1 VNGDRAKSR
10 VALTCLVLGLV
21 TLAVFWPVGGFDF
34 TNYDDEHYIS
44 QNAVVKGG
52 LTLDN
57 IRWAL
62 TTTYFS
68 YWHPLTW
75 MSHMLDCQLFGLN
88 AGAHHLTSLFFHVVN
103 TLLVFLV
110 LGRMTGALGRSA
122 FVAALFALHP
132 LHVESVAWL
141 AERKDVLSTFFWLL
155 TVWAYVR
162 DVKRHGTGCSPLALA
177 FFACGLMSKPFL
189 VTLPCTLLLLDFWPL
204 RRIVIRPPPDPD
216 AAAEPTDG
224 LRSPPSAHSA
234 LRTFLGLIVEKL
246 PFFAWTA
253 GSCAITY
260 FGTKA
265 AGNTLSAD
273 KLSWGFRLS
282 NVPVSYVRYLGK
294 MIWPQDMAVLYPIP
308 SQWALWQVVAATL
321 LLACVSLAVVALVR
335 RAPYLLV
342 GWLWYLGTL
351 VPTLGLIAVG
361 YQSMADRYTY
371 VSLLGLF
378 IMIAWGASDLAN
390 RWSWP
395 KLALKT
401 AAAMSIAGCIVVTRL
416 QLHHWRNSVSLWTHA
431 VAATQNNAIA
441 HHNLGNALFTKHGQ
455 LEEPMRH
462 YREALRI
469 NPDYLDA
476 HLNLGQMLLRLG
488 RLQEA
493 TNQFAACLKIKPDYD
508 KAHNNLGGALLTMDQ
523 PARAADEFR
532 LALRSNPDYAGA
544 HFNLGLALARLGRFD
559 EAIEHYAAALRLEP
573 GGAATHKWMG
583 KAFSARNQPA
593 EAASHYF
600 QALRLNPN
608 DAELQANLGATLV
621 KMGRSFEGLGHLRE
635 AVRLDPALAEAHSE
649 LGLALAG
656 QRQTAEA
663 IREYREALRLKP
675 DSPPI
680 LNNLAWILATSLTA
694 EFRNGQEAVKL
705 AERACDLTA
714 RKQVLLLGT
723 LAAAYAE
730 AGRFSKAAETA
741 REARELATSLQQ
753 PDLAAKN
760 QELLQRFQ
768 ARQPCRE

>member
-1 VNGDRAKSR
+1 VNDDPAKSR

-52 LTLDN
+52 LTLEN
-57 IRWAL
+57 IKWAL

-75 MSHMLDCQLFGLN
+75 MSHMLDCQLFAEN
-88 AGAHHLTSLFFHVVN
+88 SGAHHLTSLFFHVLN

-155 TVWAYVR
+155 AIWAYAR

-177 FFACGLMSKPFL
+177 FFACGLMSKPVV

-204 RRIVIRPPPDPD
+204 RRIAIRPSPDPH
-216 AAAEPTDG
+216 AAAEPKDR
-224 LRSPPSAHSA
+224 LRSSPSSHST
-234 LRTFLGLIVEKL
+234 LRTLLGLIVEKL
-246 PFFAWTA
+246 PFFAWSA
-253 GSCAITY
+253 GSCGITY

-273 KLSWGFRLS
+273 KLSWSFRLT
-282 NVPVSYVRYLGK
+282 NVPVSYIRYIGK
-294 MIWPQDMAVLYPIP
+294 MIWPEDMTVLYPIP
-308 SQWALWQVVAATL
+308 SQWAPWQVVGATL
-321 LLACVSLAVVALVR
+321 LLVCVSLAVVAMVR

-351 VPTLGLIAVG
+351 VPTLSLIAVG

-378 IMIAWGASDLAN
+378 IMIAWGAADMAT

-395 KLALKT
+395 KPALK
-401 AAAMSIAGCIVVTRL
+401 AAAAVSIAGCILVTRL
-416 QLHHWRNSVSLWTHA
+416 QLHTWRNSVSLWTHA
-431 VAATQNNAIA
+431 VAATQSNAIA
-441 HHNLGNALFTKHGQ
+441 HYNLGHALFKEGQ
-455 LEEPMRH
+455 SEQPMRH

-469 NPDYLDA
+469 KPDYLDA
-476 HLNLGQMLLRLG
+476 HLNLGQVLLGMG
-488 RLQEA
+488 RLEEA

-508 KAHNNLGGALLTMDQ
+508 KAHNNLGGALLMMDQ
-523 PARAADEFR
+523 PAQAVNEFTRA
-532 LALRSNPDYAGA
+532 LLSNPEYAGA
-544 HFNLGLALARLGRFD
+544 HFNLGLALAKLGRFD

-573 GGAATHKWMG
+573 DGPATHKWMG
-583 KAFSARNQPA
+583 KALSARNQPA

-608 DAELQANLGATLV
+608 DAELHANLGAILV
-621 KMGRSFEGLGHLRE
+621 QMGRSFEGIGYLRE
-635 AVRLDPALAEAHSE
+635 AVQLDPALAEAHFE

-663 IREYREALRLKP
+663 ILEYREALRLKP
-675 DSPPI
+675 DSPQI
-680 LNNLAWILATSLTA
+680 LNNLAWILATSLAA
-694 EFRNGQEAVKL
+694 EFRNGQDAVKL

-714 RKQVLLLGT
+714 RKQVVLLGT

-730 AGRFSKAAETA
+730 AGQFTRAAETA
-741 REARELATSLQQ
+741 REARDLAASLQQ

-768 ARQPCRE
+768 AGQPCRE